1 MDNTKLFEDLVASE
15 TLAGRMAESLKRSEE
30 AARRM
35 RAAIAKYDNRE
46 VMVEPQYVP
55 RNTKRPTQFAIY
67 CKESPT
73 ERIVLSRTEMYNMI
87 SKVRE
92 ALAK

>member
-46 VMVEPQYVP
+46 VMVEPQHVP
-55 RNTKRPTQFAIY
+55 GNTKRPTQFAIY
-67 CKESPT
+67 CRESPT
-73 ERIVLSRTEMYNMI
+73 ERIVLSRTEMYMML

-92 ALAK
+92 ALTK

>member
-1 MDNTKLFEDLVASE
+1 MDNTKLFEDLEVSGA
-15 TLAGRMAESLKRSEE
+15 LAERMAESLRRSEE

-55 RNTKRPTQFAIY
+55 RSAKRPTQFAIY

-73 ERIVLSRTEMYNMI
+73 ERIVLSRTEMYMMLC
-87 SKVRE
+87 KVRE

>member
-46 VMVEPQYVP
+46 VMVEPQHVP

-73 ERIVLSRTEMYNMI
+73 ERIVLSRTEMYMMLC
-87 SKVRE
+87 KVRE

>member
-1 MDNTKLFEDLVASE
+1 MDNKGLFEDLSKSGA
-15 TLAGRMAESLKRSEE
+15 LAERMAKSMERAVE
-30 AARRM
+30 AQRGM

-46 VMVEPQYVP
+46 VMIEPQHVP
-55 RNTKRPTQFAIY
+55 RSAKRPTQFAIY

-73 ERIVLSRTEMYNMI
+73 ERIVLSRTEMYMML

-92 ALAK
+92 ALTK